1 MDFSAPL
8 APSNL
13 GTMDIRLRDGNRA
26 RSSRENKRRHRQR
39 QKEYTAELESKLRH
53 LQSEGIKATL
63 EVQAAARKV
72 FDDNLRLK
80 ALLRSAGID
89 EPTINTGTPRGAIS
103 NPSPAEGQSTS
114 TTVCLVRATQPHHH
128 FYTESS
134 RKRAPTSRAQKPRFP
149 HVMRSRHMV

>member
-8 APSNL
+8 APKAIL
-13 GTMDIRLRDGNRA
+13 G
-26 RSSRENKRRHRQR
+26 RRISDCGMGIVLAAQGRTNGGTDSGR
-39 QKEYTAELESKLRH
+39 KYTAELESKLRH

-72 FDDNLRLK
+72 FEDNLRLK

-128 FYTESS
+128 FNSTIILILNLLGNEHPPLGL
-134 RKRAPTSRAQKPRFP
+134 RNLAFP
-149 HVMRSRHMV
+149 M